1 MRTNIYRR
9 DLEDDARRLREK
21 FNIDDDPDRA
31 EGVDGQEGPEGALGA
46 PGPQGS
52 VRQQPECEWC
62 NSQFIW
68 TGLIRTLLT
77 DSPNEYLY
85 VLYFISLICSLY
97 SCWISL

>member
-62 NSQFIW
+62 NSQFI
-68 TGLIRTLLT
+68 
-77 DSPNEYLY
+77 
-85 VLYFISLICSLY
+85 
-97 SCWISL
+97 